1 MRRNLRDIR
10 DVGDLP
16 GQSQIKWRGTPG
28 LWALLAG
35 LAAIAWPPLIV
46 PLIFL
51 PPANM
56 AFGWDMDWRLMA
68 LLAGAV
74 MVPAGM
80 YLLMRERERSG
91 SPSTR
96 LGIIWRFLLYGGL
109 LTALLQTVS
118 AVTMAVVNWG
128 EAGALAQSLGAAETT
143 LLIYGVGLLPAAMMI
158 GISYA
163 LWAGLCVAFI
173 AFTPK
178 PPPVRPR
185 AGLLGETEGA

>member
-1 MRRNLRDIR
+1 MSRNLRNIR

-35 LAAIAWPPLIV
+35 LAAVAWPPLIV
-46 PLIFL
+46 TLFFL
-51 PPANM
+51 PPANVDI
-56 AFGWDMDWRLMA
+56 GWDMDWRLMA
-68 LLAGAV
+68 LIAGAV
-74 MVPAGM
+74 TVPAGM

-91 SPSTR
+91 APSTR
-96 LGIIWRFLLYGGL
+96 LGVIWRFLLYGGL
-109 LTALLQTVS
+109 LSAGLQVISALVMALVNGVS
-118 AVTMAVVNWG
+118 
-128 EAGALAQSLGAAETT
+128 AGALAQSLGAAETT

-158 GISYA
+158 GVSYA

-185 AGLLGETEGA
+185 AGLLGDTGKA